1 MEDIARPTPTNIQ
14 GLLINYMSLEARL
27 SKAEDQLQRSLSQPA
42 LSQPAKASAKEPKIA
57 DPEPF
62 EGDRLQLT
70 NFLSQCQL
78 KIYAQSARYPDEI
91 TKIHFAGSFL
101 RGGAYSWFQP
111 LLASSHKG
119 VQPAE
124 FESFKTFTDALSR
137 VYGDPNPEITAE
149 RELRQLRQSSSA
161 TQYIAEFQRL
171 RQYVRY
177 NEAALISQFYHG
189 LRDNI
194 KDRLADSPRP
204 KTLAELMK
212 AATSHDS
219 RISERILERKAN
231 NNAPPPPPRT
241 PSPSSPRPKAPY
253 SYAVMSTV
261 PDHPCLTP
269 SPKHHPSPRLTSL
282 ESRSWSMPP
291 HQPALSPFASP
302 NRFSALSNSEPL
314 VPEYAPLIEVEA
326 EILSGSK
333 WVKTHCLIDS
343 GAQGSLVDKTFS
355 ETRKLPAVSKMAPM
369 SLTLADGGESQRGQV
384 TEFSPVTLK
393 IGDHVETLAL
403 DKATLGYPIIL
414 GLSWIKKHD
423 CHVKFAEHRLS
434 FDSPYCKQHCL
445 HGSASTYAPIH
456 HPRRDPLVTPCYR
469 IPSVPPPSIPPPSI
483 PPPSA
488 HLVPI
493 TRLGEERIVQRDG
506 SRKVLPPRNP
516 SDVSRPQV
524 QRKTPS
530 RDPVDQEIARAK
542 HTLQTS
548 RIKVP
553 SVSLVGAEAFA
564 VLLRQGHQVY
574 TMQME
579 QVSKI
584 NAMSTSTSDSQSTP
598 SSDPGLDLIPLEYKE
613 FHNVFSKETAR
624 QLPEHRVYDHRIP
637 LQEGAVPPF
646 GPVYSLS
653 PHELD
658 VLREYIDDNLKKG
671 YIRHSQSP
679 CGAPILF
686 VKKADGSL
694 RLCVDYRG
702 LNNITTKNRYLL
714 PLIGELLNR
723 LGKAKYF
730 TKFDMRDG
738 YHLLRMAL
746 GEEWKTAFCC
756 RYGLFEY
763 QVMPFGLCNA
773 PGTFQ
778 HFVNDTF
785 SDYLDDFLAA
795 YLDDLLVYS
804 NTLKEHKRHVRLV
817 LKRLQAAG
825 LHIKPQKCQ
834 FHVTEVSFLGFLIS
848 EKGIRMDPAKVAAIT
863 TWPVPRSVHDIQVF
877 LGFAN
882 FYRRFID
889 KYSRIASAITA
900 LLKKGVPFLWTPK
913 AQAAFENLKKAFT
926 TAPILRHFDQSR
938 PAIIETDASDYAE
951 GGVLSQLG
959 DDGELHPCAF
969 FSRKFK
975 DAEIN
980 YEIYDKEMMAIVDC
994 METWRHH
1001 LEGSGH
1007 RATVYS
1013 DHKNLLWFTETK
1025 VLNRRQARWAEK
1037 LSRFDFVIVFR
1048 PGKDQGKPDALSR
1061 RRH

>member
-1 MEDIARPTPTNIQ
+1 
-14 GLLINYMSLEARL
+14 
-27 SKAEDQLQRSLSQPA
+27 
-42 LSQPAKASAKEPKIA
+42 
-57 DPEPF
+57 
-62 EGDRLQLT
+62 
-70 NFLSQCQL
+70 
-78 KIYAQSARYPDEI
+78 
-91 TKIHFAGSFL
+91 
-101 RGGAYSWFQP
+101 
-111 LLASSHKG
+111 
-119 VQPAE
+119 
-124 FESFKTFTDALSR
+124 
-137 VYGDPNPEITAE
+137 
-149 RELRQLRQSSSA
+149 
-161 TQYIAEFQRL
+161 
-171 RQYVRY
+171 
-177 NEAALISQFYHG
+177 
-189 LRDNI
+189 
-194 KDRLADSPRP
+194 
-204 KTLAELMK
+204 
-212 AATSHDS
+212 
-219 RISERILERKAN
+219 
-231 NNAPPPPPRT
+231 
-241 PSPSSPRPKAPY
+241 
-253 SYAVMSTV
+253 
-261 PDHPCLTP
+261 
-269 SPKHHPSPRLTSL
+269 
-282 ESRSWSMPP
+282 
-291 HQPALSPFASP
+291 
-302 NRFSALSNSEPL
+302 
-314 VPEYAPLIEVEA
+314 
-326 EILSGSK
+326 
-333 WVKTHCLIDS
+333 
-343 GAQGSLVDKTFS
+343 
-355 ETRKLPAVSKMAPM
+355 M
-369 SLTLADGGESQRGQV
+369 SLTLADGGKSKSGKV
-384 TEFSPVTLK
+384 THFSPVTLK
-393 IGDHVETLAL
+393 IGDHIETLAL
-403 DKATLGYPIIL
+403 DKSNLGYPIIL
-414 GLSWIKKHD
+414 GLAWIKKHD
-423 CHVKFAEHRLS
+423 CRVEFADHRLS
-434 FDSPYCKQHCL
+434 FDSPYCRQHCL
-445 HGSASTYAPIH
+445 KGAASAYAPIH
-456 HPRRDPLVTPCYR
+456 HPPRDSLVTPRYR
-469 IPSVPPPSIPPPSI
+469 IPRNPPP
-483 PPPSA
+483 
-488 HLVPI
+488 I
-493 TRLGEERIVQRDG
+493 TPRRHTSELGEEKTVQRDG

-516 SDVSRPQV
+516 SDVSRFKV

-530 RDPVDQEIARAK
+530 RNPVDQGTAGAK
-542 HTLQTS
+542 HAVQTPQN
-548 RIKVP
+548 IKAP
-553 SVSLVGAEAFA
+553 PVSLVGAEAFA
-564 VLLRQGHQVY
+564 ILLRQGLPVY

-579 QVSKI
+579 QTSKT
-584 NAMSTSTSDSQSTP
+584 NAMSTVGPESIPESTP
-598 SSDPGLDLIPLEYKE
+598 DSGLDLIPPEYRE
-613 FHNVFSKETAR
+613 FHEVFSKETAR
-624 QLPEHRVYDHRIP
+624 LLPEHRIYDHRIP

-658 VLREYIDDNLKKG
+658 ALRKYIDDNLKKG

-702 LNNITTKNRYLL
+702 LNNITTKNRYPL
-714 PLIGELLNR
+714 PLIGELLDR

-730 TKFDMRDG
+730 TKLDMRDG

-746 GEEWKTAFCC
+746 GEEWKTAFRC

-795 YLDDLLVYS
+795 YLDDLLIYS
-804 NTLKEHKRHVRLV
+804 RTLKEHKRHVRLV

-825 LHIKPQKCQ
+825 LHIKPEKCQ

-848 EKGIRMDPAKVAAIT
+848 EKGVRMDPAKVSAIM

-889 KYSRIASAITA
+889 KYSRIASAMTS
-900 LLKKGVPFLWTPK
+900 LLKKGVPFQWTPK

-938 PAIIETDASDYAE
+938 PAIIETDASDFAE

-959 DDGELHPCAF
+959 DDGKLYPCAF

-1013 DHKNLLWFTETK
+1013 DHRNLLWFTETK
-1025 VLNRRQARWAEK
+1025 ALNRRQARWAEK

-1061 RRH
+1061 RPDYSPHKVGREAVALRLRHSISTRQRSRKTRRPVKEA

>member
-27 SKAEDQLQRSLSQPA
+27 SKAENQLQCA

-194 KDRLADSPRP
+194 KDRLSDSPRP

-231 NNAPPPPPRT
+231 NNAPHPPPRT
-241 PSPSSPRPKAPY
+241 PSPSSPRPKAPC
-253 SYAVMSTV
+253 SYAMMSTV

-291 HQPALSPFASP
+291 HQPALSPFVSP

-333 WVKTHCLIDS
+333 WVTTHCLIDS

-355 ETRKLPAVSKMAPM
+355 KTRKLPPVSKMAPM

-445 HGSASTYAPIH
+445 HGSPSTYAPIH

-598 SSDPGLDLIPLEYKE
+598 SSDPGLELIPPEYKE

-694 RLCVDYRG
+694 RL
-702 LNNITTKNRYLL
+702 
-714 PLIGELLNR
+714 
-723 LGKAKYF
+723 
-730 TKFDMRDG
+730 
-738 YHLLRMAL
+738 
-746 GEEWKTAFCC
+746 
-756 RYGLFEY
+756 
-763 QVMPFGLCNA
+763 
-773 PGTFQ
+773 
-778 HFVNDTF
+778 
-785 SDYLDDFLAA
+785 
-795 YLDDLLVYS
+795 
-804 NTLKEHKRHVRLV
+804 
-817 LKRLQAAG
+817 
-825 LHIKPQKCQ
+825 
-834 FHVTEVSFLGFLIS
+834 
-848 EKGIRMDPAKVAAIT
+848 
-863 TWPVPRSVHDIQVF
+863 
-877 LGFAN
+877 
-882 FYRRFID
+882 
-889 KYSRIASAITA
+889 
-900 LLKKGVPFLWTPK
+900 
-913 AQAAFENLKKAFT
+913 
-926 TAPILRHFDQSR
+926 
-938 PAIIETDASDYAE
+938 
-951 GGVLSQLG
+951 
-959 DDGELHPCAF
+959 
-969 FSRKFK
+969 
-975 DAEIN
+975 
-980 YEIYDKEMMAIVDC
+980 
-994 METWRHH
+994 
-1001 LEGSGH
+1001 
-1007 RATVYS
+1007 
-1013 DHKNLLWFTETK
+1013 
-1025 VLNRRQARWAEK
+1025 
-1037 LSRFDFVIVFR
+1037 
-1048 PGKDQGKPDALSR
+1048 
-1061 RRH
+1061 